1 VGLSV
6 SADVDVSDQTGPRVA
21 DAAVTSVMRGDTGE
35 DIGPQVDAMVARI
48 LAANGVR
55 GR

>member
-1 VGLSV
+1 M
-6 SADVDVSDQTGPRVA
+6 TG
-21 DAAVTSVMRGDTGE
+21 VMRGDTGE
-35 DIGPQVDAMVARI
+35 DIGPQVDRTGGRKI